1 MSRSTFSAASA
12 TAGQGRPMST
22 SRHRPRALALPLL
35 LLGAATGC
43 AGGTPSAAGPTGV
56 ESSTVSPAVPTAP
69 PPASFVRV
77 IDNPW
82 MPWKVGTVWR
92 FTGRTAD
99 GTEHTVVTVTPR
111 TRVVDGVTTTVVHD
125 VVRLD
130 GTLLEDTDDWYA
142 QDRSGNVW
150 YFGEDTKEYDGGTVD
165 TSGSWQA
172 GVDGASAGI
181 AMPAHPTVGQSYRQ
195 EYLAGQAE
203 DQGRVLATDA
213 TARVA
218 YGAFSG
224 LVETRDFTRLEPTA
238 DEHKF
243 YAKGI
248 GVVLED
254 SLHQEDRTEL
264 VAMTGPRG

>member
-1 MSRSTFSAASA
+1 MTTRL
-12 TAGQGRPMST
+12 P
-22 SRHRPRALALPLL
+22 ALPVTLMIV
-35 LLGAATGC
+35 GALTGC
-43 AGGTPSAAGPTGV
+43 SAGTLSAAGP
-56 ESSTVSPAVPTAP
+56 STSAASVAGPGVPTAP
-69 PPASFVRV
+69 PAGDFVRV

-111 TRVVDGVTTTVVHD
+111 TRIVDGVTTTVVHD
-125 VVRLD
+125 VVRVD

-172 GVDGASAGI
+172 GLDGASAGI
-181 AMPAHPTVGQSYRQ
+181 AMPAHPTVGRSYRQ
-195 EYLAGQAE
+195 EYLAGEAE
-203 DQGRVLATDA
+203 DQARVLATDA
-213 TARVA
+213 TARVP
-218 YGAFSG
+218 YGPFSG
-224 LVETRDFTRLEPTA
+224 LVETRDFTRLEPKA

-248 GVVLED
+248 GVVLEV
-254 SLHQEDRTEL
+254 SLHQKDRTEL